1 MQKIRVGIIGLGY
14 IGVSHIDAVR
24 RISGCELV
32 AVADANIAFAEA
44 KAEEFGI
51 DMCYSSIDELLADD
65 TIDAVHNCTPN
76 HLHAEINKKI
86 IESGKHLFSEK
97 PLARDYSEALEI
109 IEVAKKHPEVVTGV
123 NFNYRMNPMVQE
135 MRRRIEKDEIGKVFI
150 ASGAYQQDHL
160 MYDTDYNWRLEKEF
174 SGKANTV
181 ADIGSHWMDAV
192 QHITGQKIT
201 AVMADLVTTIPY
213 RKKPKKQAATFTDN
227 ASEEYELRKIETE
240 DYAAVMFKLSGGA
253 TGVYHV
259 SQVSA
264 GHGCCFGIEIN
275 GSKASM
281 RWNQEENDRLW
292 MGFRNDDNRYIIR
305 NPNSIDPAIRSCTSL
320 AKGHPEGW
328 NDAFCGNIRAFY
340 NYIRSDRSEKPVFA
354 TLEDAAYIV
363 RLTEA
368 IVQSSEEKRWIE
380 LD

>member
-1 MQKIRVGIIGLGY
+1 MQRFRVGILGLGY

-24 RISGCELV
+24 RIPGVELV
-32 AVADANIAFAEA
+32 AVADANTESAAQ
-44 KAEEFGI
+44 KAEQFGI
-51 DMCYSSIDELLADD
+51 KAYSSVDELINDKS
-65 TIDAVHNCTPN
+65 IDVIHNCTPN
-76 HLHAEINKKI
+76 HLHMSLNKKI
-86 IESGKHLFSEK
+86 IEGGKHLFSEK
-97 PLARDYSEALEI
+97 PLARDYSEAEELLRIAAE
-109 IEVAKKHPEVVTGV
+109 HPEVVTAV

-135 MRRRIEKDEIGKVFI
+135 MRRRVEKGEIGKVFI

-192 QHITGQKIT
+192 QHITGQKIV
-201 AVMADLVTTIPY
+201 AVMGDLVTTIPY
-213 RKKPKKQAATFTDN
+213 RKKPKKAATTFTDN
-227 ASEEYELRKIETE
+227 VSDDYELRKIETE
-240 DYAAVMFKLSGGA
+240 DYAAVLFKLSGGA
-253 TGVYHV
+253 TGVFHV

-305 NPNSIDPAIRSCTSL
+305 NPNAIDPEIRSCTAL

-340 NYIRSDRSEKPVFA
+340 EYLRSDRSYKPQFA
-354 TLEDAAYIV
+354 SLEDAAYIV
-363 RLTEA
+363 KLTEA
-368 IVQSSEEKRWIE
+368 IVKSSEEKRWIE
-380 LD
+380 L